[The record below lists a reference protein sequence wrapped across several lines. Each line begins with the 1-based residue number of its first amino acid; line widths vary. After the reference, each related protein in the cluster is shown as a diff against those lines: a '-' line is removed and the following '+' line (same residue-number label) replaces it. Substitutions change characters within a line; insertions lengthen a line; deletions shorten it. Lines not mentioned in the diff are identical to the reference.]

1 MTQEKRKKL
10 HKKIPKCFIL
20 PYLVEFDEEL
30 NSKIQNIM
38 DKTKDKAMLDKCA
51 FLLNVQVTSEK
62 LLMKKRWMFNKGE
75 IRDIQEWDNYK
86 PRKYK
91 MYYTP
96 PYYIPICIAIVIIF
110 ILALKDNSLVLLSL
124 AIIPLVTLWI
134 SVLIYYI
141 GSARYLDFLTK
152 QKEVSPKELDFAVKQ
167 LKEAKAA
174 VVATVIASASVT
186 HSAKNAQK
194 ELDNPDKWKKI

>member
-20 PYLVEFDEEL
+20 SYLVEFDEEL
-30 NSKIQNIM
+30 NLKIQNIM
-38 DKTKDKAMLDKCA
+38 NKTKDKAMLDKCA
-51 FLLNVQVTSEK
+51 FLLNIQVTSEK

-91 MYYTP
+91 IYYTP
-96 PYYIPICIAIVIIF
+96 PYYIPIWISIVIISIIAF
-110 ILALKDNSLVLLSL
+110 IDIFIAFFSL
-124 AIIPLVTLWI
+124 AIIPLATLWI

-167 LKEAKAA
+167 LKKAKAA
-174 VVATVIASASVT
+174 VVATVIASASIT
-186 HSAKNAQK
+186 RSAKNAQK
-194 ELDNPDKWKKI
+194 ELDNPSKWKKI

>member
-1 MTQEKRKKL
+1 
-10 HKKIPKCFIL
+10 
-20 PYLVEFDEEL
+20 
-30 NSKIQNIM
+30 M

-51 FLLNVQVTSEK
+51 FLLNIQVTSEK

-110 ILALKDNSLVLLSL
+110 ILALKDSSLVLLSL

-167 LKEAKAA
+167 LKKAKAA
-174 VVATVIASASVT
+174 VVATVIASASIAR
-186 HSAKNAQK
+186 SAKNAQK
-194 ELDNPDKWKKI
+194 ELDNPSKWKKI

>member
-1 MTQEKRKKL
+1 MDKKKQKC
-10 HKKIPKCFIL
+10 KKIPKYFIS
-20 PYLVEFDEEL
+20 PYLVEFDEKL
-30 NSKIQNIM
+30 NLKIQNIM

-96 PYYIPICIAIVIIF
+96 PYYIPICIAIVIFF
-110 ILALKDNSLVLLSL
+110 ILALKDSSLAFFSL
-124 AIIPLVTLWI
+124 AIIPFVALWI

-167 LKEAKAA
+167 LKKAKSA
-174 VVATVIASASVT
+174 VVATVIASASIT
-186 HSAKNAQK
+186 RSAKNAQK
-194 ELDNPDKWKKI
+194 ELDNPKKWKKI